1 MSDVAIFCAYSKS
14 VFFDCKLINIFLN
27 SANLGDSI
35 FENGEIINNKWR
47 SVLVE
52 NMMIKNSILKDM
64 RFASQNFDFLTI
76 ENIKTY
82 NTVIPFPALPNIING
97 ISYLYN
103 TNDDIRF
110 TSCNEKNDRISKNEY
125 IELINSFE
133 TYYTYVKEY
142 FPLANILISQERLQ
156 EALYVTYL
164 GIIQSLKLRNFRMIY
179 QFCKLIQI
187 NSQFTIQHKK
197 RLYQQ
202 IQIEIAKEEIA
213 KEELSTEDYM
223 FLNMYLGKIKDLLLS
238 TTIMPCLLF
247 IKTNIDSTESE
258 KISLFIQQIENL
270 LSSHVKENEEHFI
283 ELRHNSLENFI
294 IQITSDP
301 ERLIIFLAAFFTCI
315 GYSVQFVSFLLKKA
329 QNLIFKTKT
338 SKNDKE
344 VKLYDEEIALV
355 KQVLEEKDIKV
366 VNVNYNIFNASV
378 IDPKIQSGYI
388 NIKNS

>member
-1 MSDVAIFCAYSKS
+1 M
-14 VFFDCKLINIFLN
+14 
-27 SANLGDSI
+27 
-35 FENGEIINNKWR
+35 
-47 SVLVE
+47 
-52 NMMIKNSILKDM
+52 
-64 RFASQNFDFLTI
+64 
-76 ENIKTY
+76 
-82 NTVIPFPALPNIING
+82 
-97 ISYLYN
+97 
-103 TNDDIRF
+103 
-110 TSCNEKNDRISKNEY
+110 
-125 IELINSFE
+125 
-133 TYYTYVKEY
+133 
-142 FPLANILISQERLQ
+142 
-156 EALYVTYL
+156 
-164 GIIQSLKLRNFRMIY
+164 
-179 QFCKLIQI
+179 
-187 NSQFTIQHKK
+187 
-197 RLYQQ
+197 
-202 IQIEIAKEEIA
+202 
-213 KEELSTEDYM
+213 
-223 FLNMYLGKIKDLLLS
+223 
-238 TTIMPCLLF
+238 
-247 IKTNIDSTESE
+247 
-258 KISLFIQQIENL
+258 